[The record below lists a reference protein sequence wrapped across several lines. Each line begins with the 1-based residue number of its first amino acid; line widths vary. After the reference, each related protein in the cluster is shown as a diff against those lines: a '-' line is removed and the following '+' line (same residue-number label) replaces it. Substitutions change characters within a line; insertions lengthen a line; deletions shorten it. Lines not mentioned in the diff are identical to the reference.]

1 VLPAAARLRRSE
13 DFRVVLRR
21 GSRAGRRRLVVH
33 ALTTDPSDAADAVQ
47 FDDTASAARAGF
59 VVSKAVGNSVV
70 RHRVTRR
77 LRHLVSARL
86 GTLPPGSAL
95 VVRALPP
102 SASASSAELGADL
115 DAALR
120 RLGLVSGRL
129 GLSPSRRP
137 AGDAS
142 RPTRPADAAPDHGS
156 AV

>member
-1 VLPAAARLRRSE
+1 MLPAAARLRRSE

-33 ALTTDPSDAADAVQ
+33 ALTTDPSEAADV
-47 FDDTASAARAGF
+47 TSAARAGF

-86 GTLPPGSAL
+86 GTLPAGSAL

-102 SASASSAELGADL
+102 SATASSAELGADL

-120 RLGLVSGRL
+120 RLGL
-129 GLSPSRRP
+129 SPSRRP
-137 AGDAS
+137 AGDAPS
-142 RPTRPADAAPDHGS
+142 PTRPADAAPDHGS

>member
-1 VLPAAARLRRSE
+1 MLPAAARLRRSE

-33 ALTTDPSDAADAVQ
+33 ALTTDPSAAAPDAV
-47 FDDTASAARAGF
+47 RAGF

-77 LRHLVSARL
+77 LRHLVSDRL
-86 GTLPPGSAL
+86 GTLPPGSSL

-102 SASASSAELGADL
+102 AASASSAELGADL

-120 RLGLVSGRL
+120 RLGLTS
-129 GLSPSRRP
+129 SRRA
-137 AGDAS
+137 AGEGAP
-142 RPTRPADAAPDHGS
+142 RPPRQQDAALDHGS

>member
-1 VLPAAARLRRSE
+1 MLPAAARLRRSE

-33 ALTTDPSDAADAVQ
+33 ALTTDPSGAADAVS
-47 FDDTASAARAGF
+47 SAARAGF

-70 RHRVTRR
+70 RHRVSRR

-86 GTLPPGSAL
+86 GTLPAGTAL

-102 SASASSAELGADL
+102 SSTASSAELGSDL

-120 RLGLVSGRL
+120 RLGL
-129 GLSPSRRP
+129 LSSRRP
-137 AGDAS
+137 AGDVP
-142 RPTRPADAAPDHGS
+142 RPTRPADATPDHGS

>member
-1 VLPAAARLRRSE
+1 MLPAGARLRRSE

-33 ALTTDPSDAADAVQ
+33 ALTTDPSVAAS
-47 FDDTASAARAGF
+47 FAARAGF

-86 GTLPPGSAL
+86 GTLPAGTSL

-102 SASASSAELGADL
+102 AASASSAELGSDL

-120 RLGLVSGRL
+120 RLG
-129 GLSPSRRP
+129 
-137 AGDAS
+137 
-142 RPTRPADAAPDHGS
+142 
-156 AV
+156 

>member
-1 VLPAAARLRRSE
+1 MLPAAARLRRSE

-33 ALTTDPSDAADAVQ
+33 ALTTDPSGAADAQ
-47 FDDTASAARAGF
+47 SAARAGF

-70 RHRVTRR
+70 RHRVSRR
-77 LRHLVSARL
+77 LRHLVSAKL
-86 GTLPPGSAL
+86 GTLPAGTSL

-102 SASASSAELGADL
+102 SSTASSAELGSDL

-120 RLGLVSGRL
+120 RLGL
-129 GLSPSRRP
+129 LSSRRP
-137 AGDAS
+137 AGDVP
-142 RPTRPADAAPDHGS
+142 RPTRPADATPDHGS

>member
-1 VLPAAARLRRSE
+1 MLPAAARLRRSE

-33 ALTTDPSDAADAVQ
+33 ALTTDPSGAADAVL
-47 FDDTASAARAGF
+47 SAARAGF

-86 GTLPPGSAL
+86 GTLPPGCAL

-102 SASASSAELGADL
+102 SSTASSAELGADL

-120 RLGLVSGRL
+120 RLGLL
-129 GLSPSRRP
+129 SRRP
-137 AGDAS
+137 AGDVP
-142 RPTRPADAAPDHGS
+142 RPTRPADATPDHGS

>member
-1 VLPAAARLRRSE
+1 MLPAAARLRRSE

-21 GSRAGRRRLVVH
+21 GSKAGRRRLVVH
-33 ALTTDPSDAADAVQ
+33 ALTTDPSMAVDAS
-47 FDDTASAARAGF
+47 SATRAGF

-70 RHRVTRR
+70 RHRVSRR

-86 GTLPPGSAL
+86 GTLPAGSAL

-102 SASASSAELGADL
+102 SATASSAELGADL

-120 RLGLVSGRL
+120 RLGL
-129 GLSPSRRP
+129 LSSRRP
-137 AGDAS
+137 AGDVL

>member
-1 VLPAAARLRRSE
+1 M
-13 DFRVVLRR
+13 VLRR

-33 ALTTDPSDAADAVQ
+33 ALTTDPSGAADVPPV
-47 FDDTASAARAGF
+47 ARAGF

-120 RLGLVSGRL
+120 RLGLS
-129 GLSPSRRP
+129 SSRRP
-137 AGDAS
+137 AGDVP